1 MAIAV
6 RVENLSKR
14 YVLGQTER
22 PTMLR
27 EAIVNLWSHLGTRG
41 NAGGELW
48 ALNDVTFRVDRGE
61 VLGLVGRN
69 GAGKSTLLKILSRI
83 TYPTMGKVV
92 VRGSVASLLE
102 VGTGFH
108 DELTGRENIYFSGS
122 VLGMPKSRID
132 AKLDAIID
140 FAGVSRFIDTPIK
153 RYSSGMRLRLGFAV
167 AAHLDSD
174 VLLVDEVLA
183 VGDGEFQKK
192 CLQAMDNLHDTERTV
207 IFVSHNLA
215 AVEHLCSR
223 AIWIDEGR
231 FRLDG
236 EPKEVIASYMAT
248 FGQARR
254 QSVDLRGNTSR
265 RGSGHIRYT
274 KIEFLTLDRLSE
286 AVVRSGDSVVA
297 RLHFEAKQR
306 VENLIFGLEIHTQ
319 LGTAVAQVHTY
330 NSGVDIL
337 VIEPGT
343 GYMDVEIQDLN
354 LTPGQYTVSLF
365 LARLGY
371 MFHDVLQHCATLD
384 IEPSG
389 RYGLNRGIQGGPIIS
404 LRCAWELCTSG
415 VRDI

>member
-1 MAIAV
+1 MAITV
-6 RVENLSKR
+6 NVEHLSKR
-14 YVLGQTER
+14 SLLGQAER
-22 PTMLR
+22 PTMIR
-27 EAIVNLWSHLGTRG
+27 EALVNLWSRAGTRG
-41 NAGGELW
+41 RAGGELW
-48 ALNDVTFRVDRGE
+48 ALNDVTFRIDRGE

-83 TYPTMGKVV
+83 TYPTMGNVA
-92 VRGSVASLLE
+92 VRGRVASLLE

-108 DELTGRENIYFSGS
+108 EELTGRENIYFSGS
-122 VLGMPKSRID
+122 ILGMSKSHID
-132 AKLDAIID
+132 AKFDDIID

-231 FRLDG
+231 LRADG
-236 EPKEVIASYMAT
+236 KPKEVIAAYMST
-248 FGQARR
+248 FGEARR
-254 QSVDLRGNTSR
+254 HSVDLRSYTSR

-274 KIEFLTLDRLSE
+274 KIECLTSDRCSE
-286 AVVRSGDSVVA
+286 AVIYSGDTIVV
-297 RLHFEAKQR
+297 RLHFEATQR
-306 VENLIFGLEIHTQ
+306 IENLIFGMEVHTQ
-319 LGTAVAQVHTY
+319 LGTLVTQLHTY
-330 NSGVDIL
+330 NSGVDIP
-337 VIEPGT
+337 VIEPGA
-343 GYMDVEIQDLN
+343 GYMDVEIHDLN

-365 LARLGY
+365 LANLGPI
-371 MFHDVLQHCATLD
+371 FHDVLQHCATLD
-384 IEPSG
+384 IEPSS
-389 RYGLNRGIQGGPIIS
+389 RYGLGRGVQGNPVIS
-404 LRCAWELCTSG
+404 LRCGWRLCKNG
-415 VRDI
+415 E